1 MDTVS
6 CLTPV
11 GRHSIFWEESTLG
24 FDCPTQDSHFCSY
37 YEPQCFSRDQNS
49 GDSKGLRSIR
59 SEVLAECSLGSD
71 LASSGTLEQLTH
83 SLSMASLP
91 LSSQGQA
98 C

>member
-6 CLTPV
+6 CLAPV
-11 GRHSIFWEESTLG
+11 GRHSIFWEESTLD
-24 FDCPTQDSHFCSY
+24 FDCPTQDSY

-49 GDSKGLRSIR
+49 GDSKGLRSTR

-83 SLSMASLP
+83 SLSRASLP